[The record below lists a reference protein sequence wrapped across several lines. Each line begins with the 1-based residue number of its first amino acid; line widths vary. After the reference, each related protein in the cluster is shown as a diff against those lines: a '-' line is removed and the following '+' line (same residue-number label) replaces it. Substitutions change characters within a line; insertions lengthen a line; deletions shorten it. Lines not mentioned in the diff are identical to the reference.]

1 MVEEVVEACAECSET
16 AAGARSIPAAAL
28 LEALSQ
34 AFAYPAAGVDATLE
48 ALCSDEARASLPA
61 ERLDALLTARAGFL
75 DRTAEQLAYT
85 RLFIGSFHMEA
96 PPYASYY
103 LDPGRSVNGKT
114 AAEVQAVYRQ
124 FGLRLAPREFEP
136 PDHLRF
142 LLAFLALL
150 ARRFEETG
158 DTAFSEA
165 YVDFRDLYVTS
176 WMTPFREL
184 VERSAEEP
192 YFPAL
197 VALVVDVL
205 GED

>member
-1 MVEEVVEACAECSET
+1 MCK
-16 AAGARSIPAAAL
+16 
-28 LEALSQ
+28 
-34 AFAYPAAGVDATLE
+34 
-48 ALCSDEARASLPA
+48 
-61 ERLDALLTARAGFL
+61 
-75 DRTAEQLAYT
+75 QLAYT

-103 LDPGRSVNGKT
+103 LDPGRLVNGKT
-114 AAEVQAVYRQ
+114 TVEVQAVYRQ

-158 DTAFSEA
+158 DAAFSEA

-176 WMTPFREL
+176 WMAPFREL

>member
-1 MVEEVVEACAECSET
+1 MVEEAAEVCIEHSEAAV
-16 AAGARSIPAAAL
+16 GARSIPAAAL

-34 AFAYPAAGVDATLE
+34 AFAYPAAGIDLTLE
-48 ALCSDEARASLPA
+48 ALCSDEVRAFLPA
-61 ERLDALLTARAGFL
+61 ERLDALLTARARFL

-103 LDPGRSVNGKT
+103 LDPGRRVNGKT
-114 AAEVQAVYRQ
+114 AAEVEAVYRQ
-124 FGLRLAPREFEP
+124 FGLCLAPQEFEP

-158 DTAFSEA
+158 DAAFSEA
-165 YVDFRDLYVTS
+165 YADFRDLYVTS
-176 WMTPFREL
+176 WMSPFREL
-184 VERSAEEP
+184 VERSAEGP
-192 YFPAL
+192 YFPTLLAL
-197 VALVVDVL
+197 VIDVL